1 MDNVLIDYISDR
13 RLLSR
18 MMRNSSKLIVGKL
31 HPKRLDKN
39 IQRDFLEVKM
49 WKYKHGKMFNN
60 INY

>member
-1 MDNVLIDYISDR
+1 MDNVLINYISDR

-49 WKYKHGKMFNN
+49 WKYKHGKKLNN